1 MHLVYRRGDIRVAV
15 VSYNN
20 KPYTVLN
27 FASPSDRVIKKIG
40 SLNKPGGCGTSLGRA
55 MYMTRRRVVPNT
67 RSNSNK
73 AMFIISTGI
82 LNIGT
87 SHPKAARLLES
98 EQSFQI
104 FSIAIGKN
112 PNKRLLSS
120 VVSQPE
126 KSHVI
131 FLRYYGDVFD
141 AVRRTV
147 TMRKRGKVINLVFP
161 INTLMVDEV
170 LYPKYSIRFRFEVTQ
185 NKYTHLVNLF
195 KIVEQPLESRSYCSD
210 SNTTGY

>member
-1 MHLVYRRGDIRVAV
+1 MDKKFILLKIAPDIFFVHRRGDIRVAV
-15 VSYNN
+15 VSYNT
-20 KPYTVLN
+20 KPHTALN

-40 SLNKPGGCGTSLGRA
+40 SLKKPGGCGTSLGRA
-55 MYMTRRRVVPNT
+55 IYMTRRRVVPNT
-67 RSNSNK
+67 RTNSNK
-73 AMFIISTGI
+73 AMFVISTGV

-98 EQSFQI
+98 EKSFQV
-104 FSIAIGKN
+104 FAIAIGKT

-147 TMRKRGKVINLVFP
+147 TTKKRGKDQLRLHSLLLTFAG
-161 INTLMVDEV
+161 
-170 LYPKYSIRFRFEVTQ
+170 YFEGDT
-185 NKYTHLVNLF
+185 
-195 KIVEQPLESRSYCSD
+195 
-210 SNTTGY
+210 